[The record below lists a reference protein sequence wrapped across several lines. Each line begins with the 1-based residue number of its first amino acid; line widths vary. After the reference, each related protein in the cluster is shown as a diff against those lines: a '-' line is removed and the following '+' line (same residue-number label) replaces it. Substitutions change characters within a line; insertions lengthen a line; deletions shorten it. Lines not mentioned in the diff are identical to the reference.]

1 MPYNFLLASFG
12 TSGNLNPLLTA
23 GRQLR
28 RSGHRVRVLA
38 DPGMRGEVE
47 AADFDFLTWRR
58 APVGADAD
66 PADFSN
72 PVDWIQKAVF
82 DPATAYAADV
92 LDEIERV
99 PTDAFLCLDILFGGL
114 LGAEAAGIP
123 FAILS
128 PHISLRPLPGMPPA
142 ASGLKQPKT
151 PEERVEVA
159 AASSRFTDMMNSFL
173 PAMNDA
179 RARLGLTALAQTL
192 DLFDRSDRVLLAIN
206 QAFDFTADAL
216 PENLRYV
223 GSLLDEPSWSQPWN
237 SPWTTQSERPRALI
251 ACSTGAQG
259 QTELFQRVIN
269 AMAGVEIDAV
279 ATAGPNV
286 NVADLRAPNNVR
298 LMHSAPHNVVM
309 KEVSVVVTQGGHGT
323 VSRALLNGL
332 PQLVLPNGR
341 DQDDNAARVEAK
353 GAGLRL
359 APTASEEEIAA
370 AVNRL
375 IREPHFT
382 AAARRLG
389 AAMKADVNASS
400 LVHEMESIVNG
411 RRAAKPAMGSQ
422 RRS

>member
-1 MPYNFLLASFG
+1 MAYNFLLASFG

-28 RSGHRVRVLA
+28 RNGHRVRVLA
-38 DPGMRGEVE
+38 DPAMRGEVE

-58 APVGADAD
+58 APTGIDAD
-66 PADFSN
+66 PPDVSN
-72 PVDWIQKAVF
+72 PSEWIQKAVF

-92 LDEIERV
+92 MDEIKRMSA
-99 PTDAFLCLDILFGGL
+99 DAFLCLDILFGAL

-151 PEERVEVA
+151 PEERAEVE
-159 AASSRFTDMMNSFL
+159 AASSRFTGMMNGFL
-173 PAMNDA
+173 PALNDA

-192 DLFDRSDRVLLAIN
+192 DLFDQADRVLLAIN

-237 SPWTTQSERPRALI
+237 PPWTTKSNRPRALI

-259 QTELFQRVIN
+259 QTELVQRVVS
-269 AMAGVEIDAV
+269 AMAGVDIDAV

-286 NVADLRAPNNVR
+286 NIADLRAPENVR
-298 LMHSAPHNVVM
+298 LIHSAPHNVVM

-323 VSRALLNGL
+323 VSRALMNGL
-332 PQLVLPNGR
+332 PLLVLPNGR

-359 APTASEEEIAA
+359 PPTASEVEIAA
-370 AVNRL
+370 AVNWL
-375 IREPHFT
+375 IREPHFA

-400 LVHEMESIVNG
+400 LVYEMESIVNA
-411 RRAAKPAMGSQ
+411 RHAAKPAMRAQ
-422 RRS
+422 R